1 MPAGLASIFQNY
13 ASLIQ
18 GLQIRRLL
26 DLVGAVNLAAGG
38 GESATGRL
46 PLYRMIPWY
55 IAGFVVLAGLRS
67 ADLVPH
73 VMLVPLAGVAN
84 VLTVI
89 SMAAL
94 GFCTDLRTVARA
106 GDRVTAAVA
115 ASLLVLGFISFG
127 LIRLLGVA

>member
-1 MPAGLASIFQNY
+1 
-13 ASLIQ
+13 
-18 GLQIRRLL
+18 
-26 DLVGAVNLAAGG
+26 
-38 GESATGRL
+38 
-46 PLYRMIPWY
+46 MIPWY

-73 VMLVPLAGVAN
+73 VMLVPLAGMAN

-94 GFCTDLRTVARA
+94 GLCTDLRTVARA